1 MFNLCTGDR
10 GAAAPSLLVAGLR
23 YSASG
28 FGMVRLVRS
37 ALIALL
43 FINTC
48 ILWKARVVGSESS
61 ASCQA
66 AESAAA
72 KNITA
77 IELLE
82 WNCFAKWPRV
92 RVPGLN
98 TSAFHRSLFQEGD
111 LGRLRALRRDLAG
124 RCIGGLSPGVINVVV
139 FGGSVTAGSQC
150 GNGPFTIPPGD
161 DPGVFMGSGL
171 QFPAMD
177 NIANSWNE
185 RCPWSRRV
193 HHWLQGAYPGCKV
206 DVYNLARPSTKSD
219 WINANMHTW
228 SWAAARARAR
238 CSRTR
243 STSCLYSSYAAAGE
257 PLPADAEL
265 VAVTESVVRF
275 LLSLPSRPVLVY
287 VETGGLGG
295 AAHLA
300 DITLYHARVAT

>member
-1 MFNLCTGDR
+1 
-10 GAAAPSLLVAGLR
+10 
-23 YSASG
+23 
-28 FGMVRLVRS
+28 MVRLVRS

-43 FINTC
+43 FITTC
-48 ILWKARVVGSESS
+48 IPWKARVVGSESS

-82 WNCFAKWPRV
+82 WNVEEEWERTCFAKWQPV
-92 RVPGLN
+92 WLN

-111 LGRLRALRRDLAG
+111 LGRLGALRRDLVG
-124 RCIGGLSPGVINVVV
+124 RCIGGVSPGVINVVV
-139 FGGSVTAGSQC
+139 FGGSVTTGHACGS
-150 GNGPFTIPPGD
+150 GRVTIPPGD

-171 QFPAMD
+171 HFPAMEHEV
-177 NIANSWNE
+177 SWNE

-206 DVYNLARPSTKSD
+206 DVYNLAHPSSTSD
-219 WINANMHTW
+219 WLNANMHTW
-228 SWAAARARAR
+228 FMGG
-238 CSRTR
+238 RTR
-243 STSCLYSSYAAAGE
+243 SGALLKDAVDLVLVDYGINDGAPYSSYAAAGE

-295 AAHLA
+295 AVAARA

>member
-1 MFNLCTGDR
+1 M
-10 GAAAPSLLVAGLR
+10 
-23 YSASG
+23 
-28 FGMVRLVRS
+28 
-37 ALIALL
+37 
-43 FINTC
+43 
-48 ILWKARVVGSESS
+48 VGSESS

-82 WNCFAKWPRV
+82 WNCFAKWQPV
-92 RVPGLN
+92 WLN
-98 TSAFHRSLFQEGD
+98 TSAFHRSLFQEED

-124 RCIGGLSPGVINVVV
+124 RCIGGVSPGVINVAV

-206 DVYNLARPSTKSD
+206 DVYNLAHPSSTSD
-219 WINANMHTW
+219 WLNANMHTW
-228 SWAAARARAR
+228 FMGG
-238 CSRTR
+238 RTR
-243 STSCLYSSYAAAGE
+243 SGALLKDAVDLVLVDYGINDGAPYSSYAAAGE

-295 AAHLA
+295 AVAARA